1 MVTNNII
8 NESNVFRVSEDHKVH
23 TELYDDIEVLVVDNF
38 YENPELVRELA
49 LTIPATN
56 YTTRGNYPAATI
68 NVSYN
73 MLPVVESYR
82 HYIQSYFPNC
92 LSDEYIVGR
101 MSQSSFMVNVMQS
114 DGKEYLPPHIDCP
127 SNVNLASSVFL
138 NTPEECSGGTSFF
151 KNEELTTLLNR
162 PYLNKEQDARILE
175 LFKDIYK
182 DDCVGCV
189 EMKYNR
195 MVLYHQ
201 NVQHTAFM
209 DYNSFVGDNYRI
221 NQMFFI

>member
-8 NESNVFRVSEDHKVH
+8 NESNVFRVSKNHKVH
-23 TELYDDIEVLVVDNF
+23 TELYDDIQVLVVDNF
-38 YENPELVRELA
+38 YENPDLVRELA
-49 LTIPATN
+49 SIIPATN
-56 YTTRGNYPAATI
+56 HTTRESYPAATI

-73 MLPVVESYR
+73 MMPVVESYR
-82 HYIQSYFPNC
+82 YYIQTYFPNC
-92 LSDEYIVGR
+92 LSDDYVEGI
-101 MSQSSFMVNVMQS
+101 MSQSSFMLNVMQS

-127 SNVNLASSVFL
+127 SEVNLASSVYL
-138 NTPEECSGGTSFF
+138 NTPEECSGGTAFF
-151 KNEELTTLLNR
+151 KNEELMTLLKQ
-162 PYLNKEQDARILE
+162 PYLNEGEEDKILGF
-175 LFKDIYK
+175 FKDIYK
-182 DDCVGCV
+182 DDYVGCV

-201 NVQHTAFM
+201 NVQHAPFM